1 MQKDFFARH
10 LLLHF
15 PIFLKRFER
24 IGKMLQKKLGD
35 KEKIRTPTC
44 RLAARDDPVV
54 LVPELGRDVDV
65 VGDRVR
71 LLEGLKKFAAAAR
84 PEVAVLV
91 ATDPVKVPEVPDG
104 WKVKV

>member
-1 MQKDFFARH
+1 M
-10 LLLHF
+10 
-15 PIFLKRFER
+15 
-24 IGKMLQKKLGD
+24 
-35 KEKIRTPTC
+35 
-44 RLAARDDPVV
+44 
-54 LVPELGRDVDV
+54 PELGRDVDV

-91 ATDPVKVPEVPDG
+91 ATDPVKVPEVPDC

>member
-1 MQKDFFARH
+1 M
-10 LLLHF
+10 
-15 PIFLKRFER
+15 
-24 IGKMLQKKLGD
+24 
-35 KEKIRTPTC
+35 
-44 RLAARDDPVV
+44 
-54 LVPELGRDVDV
+54 PELGRDVDV

-71 LLEGLKKFAAAAR
+71 LLEGPKKFAAAAR

>member
-1 MQKDFFARH
+1 MDKLILLILLFALVGCFNRG
-10 LLLHF
+10 
-15 PIFLKRFER
+15 ISA
-24 IGKMLQKKLGD
+24 KLAWRRGY
-35 KEKIRTPTC
+35 ILRTPTC

-71 LLEGLKKFAAAAR
+71 LLEGLKKFASAAR

-104 WKVKV
+104 WKVKF